1 MKLKLSYICCYI
13 KGVRQANRQTDTSY
27 QNYPASFTKNFTS
40 NLMSAKKSQRITVNG
55 RNLQFLQNL
64 AEQMDET
71 DLTATLSYLLTDVRC
86 LGYQIGQKPQ
96 PQPLQAPLGYSF
108 DTSTFEKVAPIPDV
122 DRNYQETDPIISRL
136 ANLLEEF

>member
-1 MKLKLSYICCYI
+1 
-13 KGVRQANRQTDTSY
+13 
-27 QNYPASFTKNFTS
+27 
-40 NLMSAKKSQRITVNG
+40 MSAKKSQRITISG

-64 AEQMDET
+64 AEQMDES

-96 PQPLQAPLGYSF
+96 PQPQQAPLGYAF
-108 DTSTFEKVAPIPDV
+108 DTSTFEKAVTLPDV
-122 DRNYQETDPIISRL
+122 ERNYQETDPVIARL